1 MATSGTARA
10 IIGGDRSKTT
20 RPLRS
25 DAIIGGDIRAI
36 IGGDRS
42 KTTRP
47 LRSDAIIGG
56 DIRAIIGGDRSKTT
70 RPLRSDAIIGGDIRA
85 IIGGDRGKTTRPL
98 RSDAIIGGD
107 IRAIIGGDR
116 SKTTRPLR
124 SDAIIGGDLT
134 SNRRDLVVG
143 LDPYAIFGRDAIVAG
158 PIAKS
163 GSTVSMLGRVFK
175 VRPDQLELV
184 ANDVVNGQVAAVVHG
199 SATSSGTIRAHRMV
213 VTKEAY
219 VDGVSQVLLTGKVS
233 RVNPGSGSVQIG
245 EVTVDYTNLLANGS
259 LDLAVNDQIAVVGV
273 RPSMLSAIQAI
284 GLRLERPSK

>member
-1 MATSGTARA
+1 MGRRVMQGALALAVCLALGSTLANAARSSTPVEADINA

-36 IGGDRS
+36 IGGD
-42 KTTRP
+42 
-47 LRSDAIIGG
+47 
-56 DIRAIIGGDRSKTT
+56 
-70 RPLRSDAIIGGDIRA
+70 
-85 IIGGDRGKTTRPL
+85 
-98 RSDAIIGGD
+98 
-107 IRAIIGGDR
+107 
-116 SKTTRPLR
+116 
-124 SDAIIGGDLT
+124 LT
-134 SNRRDLVVG
+134 SNRSNLVVG

-163 GSTVSMLGRVFK
+163 GNTVSMLGRVFK
-175 VRPDQLELV
+175 VGPDKLELV

-199 SATSSGTIRAHRMV
+199 SASSSGTIRAHRMV
-213 VTKEAY
+213 LTKGAY

-273 RPSMLSAIQAI
+273 RPSKLSAIQAI
-284 GLRLERPSK
+284 GVRLERPSE